1 MWTAVGKGLTL
12 THAQGEKQ
20 TKKYLFFMA
29 NKLCDKSL
37 QIPERCMPCS
47 RQLSSGEQQGPAEQE
62 MHAVTDV
69 DHGRAGS

>member
-1 MWTAVGKGLTL
+1 M
-12 THAQGEKQ
+12 HREKNRPRN
-20 TKKYLFFMA
+20 TYFMA